1 MTRLITEWLTPIE
14 NGMNEWD
21 EKLLRLT
28 GYGLGGLAARAAGAE
43 ENIAAGKRAA
53 VVSITSGEGVI
64 GSFAESIAA
73 ILQTIGMEVLVTEQ
87 TDVSGIYEAV
97 CEDADVVFMADDDR
111 YIALNLRNGRV
122 GENDFCTAMGYL
134 QLLEDYNLKETGG
147 ALKGQ
152 PVLLMGYGRVG
163 RIMHML
169 LMEKGALVTV
179 YDKDP
184 AKQEELESLGIP
196 QIKSPEEISAYRL
209 IVDLTNEGDWLEP
222 EWLQED
228 LIMAAPGVPLSLK
241 AEVAPAFA
249 DRSAGF
255 GPGCKK
261 RHPPVPAREGGCFYY
276 RVRIPD

>member
-147 ALKGQ
+147 ALKG
-152 PVLLMGYGRVG
+152 
-163 RIMHML
+163 ML

-249 DRSAGF
+249 DRVVHDDLEIGTA
-255 GPGCKK
+255 
-261 RHPPVPAREGGCFYY
+261 VMAMEALME
-276 RVRIPD
+276 D

>member
-28 GYGLGGLAARAAGAE
+28 GYGLGDLAARAAGAE
-43 ENIAAGKRAA
+43 KNIAAGRRAA

-97 CEDADVVFMADDDR
+97 CEDVDVVFMADDDR

-169 LMEKGALVTV
+169 LMEKGAFVTV

-184 AKQEELESLGIP
+184 AKQEELESFGIP

-209 IVDLTNEGDWLEP
+209 IVDLTNEGDWLDP
-222 EWLQED
+222 AWLAED

-241 AEVAPAFA
+241 AEAAPAFA
-249 DRSAGF
+249 DRVVHDDLEIGTA
-255 GPGCKK
+255 
-261 RHPPVPAREGGCFYY
+261 VMAMEALM
-276 RVRIPD
+276 DD